1 MGKLLLRTV
10 TPQQVSWLRYS
21 SALGAYLLAAS
32 LLRFLP
38 SLRSRVGQPFF
49 RPRTRA
55 DWGWLIGIGFFT
67 FFFSPLFQLTGLSTS
82 TAIDNALIVAMEPLM
97 TVFMAWLF
105 LRERLTAVH
114 ALAFTV
120 AVTGFSL
127 LTGLTPGRVVGLWDA
142 HLLGNVLMVASL
154 AGEAVYSV
162 FARKLMKR
170 HEPMAVFGNSLVAGL
185 LLLTGLT
192 CLRGGLPSYAQLDGK
207 AIFGLL
213 FLGPLGTTVTY
224 LFWMI
229 ALSRASIPS
238 MALTLFIQ
246 PLAGTLWGYLFL
258 GETLTLRQ
266 ALGGLLIVGAVLVPT
281 LASLRGRPVSDAP
294 RSR

>member
-1 MGKLLLRTV
+1 M
-10 TPQQVSWLRYS
+10 S
-21 SALGAYLLAAS
+21 
-32 LLRFLP
+32 
-38 SLRSRVGQPFF
+38 
-49 RPRTRA
+49 
-55 DWGWLIGIGFFT
+55 IGFFT
-67 FFFSPLFQLTGLSTS
+67 FFFSPIFQLTGLSTS

-105 LRERLTAVH
+105 LKERFTALH
-114 ALAFTV
+114 ALAFAV

-127 LTGLTPGRVVGLWDA
+127 LTGLTPRRVVGLWDA
-142 HLLGNVLMVASL
+142 HLLGNLLMVASL

-170 HEPMAVFGNSLVAGL
+170 HAPMAVFGNSLVVGL
-185 LLLTGLT
+185 LLLTGVT
-192 CLRGGLPSYAQLDGK
+192 CFRGGLPLYDQLDGK
-207 AIFGLL
+207 AIIGLL
-213 FLGPLGTTVTY
+213 FLGPVGTTVTY

-258 GETLTLRQ
+258 NETLDAQQ
-266 ALGGLLIVGAVLVPT
+266 ALGGLLILGAVLVPA
-281 LASLRGRPVSDAP
+281 LASLSRHPLFDAERP
-294 RSR
+294 R